1 MRLRALS
8 SLEQH
13 KMSSTYC
20 NPPLLIQK
28 LMGPRLLEMQDDQT
42 FLILEMR
49 YQSDFHYSS
58 LFHYKD
64 LEAYEVFV
72 VQKLYQLMVRV

>member
-1 MRLRALS
+1 
-8 SLEQH
+8 
-13 KMSSTYC
+13 
-20 NPPLLIQK
+20 
-28 LMGPRLLEMQDDQT
+28 MGPRLLEMQDDQT

-64 LEAYEVFV
+64 REVYEVFV